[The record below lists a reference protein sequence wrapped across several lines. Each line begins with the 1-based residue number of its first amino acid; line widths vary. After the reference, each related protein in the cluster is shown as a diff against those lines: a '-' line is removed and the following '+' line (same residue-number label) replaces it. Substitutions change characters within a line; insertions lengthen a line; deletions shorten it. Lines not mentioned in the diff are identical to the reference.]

1 MSTVSLKI
9 SRKRIRMHRPSFS
22 RVMLYIFLCLMV
34 VVCALPLFAMV
45 CRALMPLDELY
56 LYPPR
61 LIVQKPTLRNFSD
74 LLTSL
79 SSSTV
84 PFTRYIFN
92 SLFTTVA
99 TVLASILVCCLGAYG
114 LVKHRPAGS
123 NIIFGIVVAAL
134 SFSTHVT
141 TIPNYLVVNK
151 LGLVNTCW
159 ALIIPKI
166 AVAYNFF
173 LVKQFC
179 EQLPDSILEAAR
191 IDGLSNFGIF
201 LKIMVP
207 LSKPMFATI
216 ALYCAVNRWNG
227 YFWAMILL
235 KDDRKAPLQVLL
247 KKIIIEN
254 QMMSS
259 LEGASGFDF
268 TRQTLI
274 YAIIVVSIIPM
285 IAVYPFVQRYFVKGL
300 TVGAVK
306 G

>member
-1 MSTVSLKI
+1 MNNKIKYTMGERIFQAANTV
-9 SRKRIRMHRPSFS
+9 F
-22 RVMLYIFLCLMV
+22 MLLILLIT
-34 VVCALPLFAMV
+34 
-45 CRALMPLDELY
+45 
-56 LYPPR
+56 LYPFYYAVIASISDGSELVRGNVLFLP
-61 LIVQKPTLRNFSD
+61 VKPTLK
-74 LLTSL
+74 
-79 SSSTV
+79 
-84 PFTRYIFN
+84 
-92 SLFTTVA
+92 
-99 TVLASILVCCLGAYG
+99 AYT
-114 LVKHRPAGS
+114 LIP
-123 NIIFGIVVAAL
+123 GI
-134 SFSTHVT
+134 
-141 TIPNYLVVNK
+141 K
-151 LGLVNTCW
+151 
-159 ALIIPKI
+159 
-166 AVAYNFF
+166 NFF
-173 LVKQFC
+173 LAYGNTIFYTVAGAIISLVVMSMGAYAMSRARLRGRRLVGFLVSFTLWFKAGIIPIY
-179 EQLPDSILEAAR
+179 LNMDSMNLIDTRLGILLGFACNAFYIVIMRTYFEGIPVELEEAAR

>member
-1 MSTVSLKI
+1 MGFLVS
-9 SRKRIRMHRPSFS
+9 F
-22 RVMLYIFLCLMV
+22 
-34 VVCALPLFAMV
+34 
-45 CRALMPLDELY
+45 
-56 LYPPR
+56 
-61 LIVQKPTLRNFSD
+61 TLWF
-74 LLTSL
+74 
-79 SSSTV
+79 
-84 PFTRYIFN
+84 
-92 SLFTTVA
+92 
-99 TVLASILVCCLGAYG
+99 
-114 LVKHRPAGS
+114 KAG
-123 NIIFGIVVAAL
+123 
-134 SFSTHVT
+134 
-141 TIPNYLVVNK
+141 
-151 LGLVNTCW
+151 
-159 ALIIPKI
+159 IIPI
-166 AVAYNFF
+166 YLNM
-173 LVKQFC
+173 
-179 EQLPDSILEAAR
+179 DSMNLIDTRLGILLGFACNAFYIVIMRTYFEGIPVELEEAAR